1 MQPITDSHLTANST
15 GKNPT
20 RRDAQQTWRK
30 KKRLPSKTRSFSF
43 PFMVPFQVSGEEL
56 QSLMRDRKG
65 GILVHIIRIALIILT
80 FFFILYFLFSFKQFA
95 RWTFPPQCSLYLKV
109 FFAFIHILSL
119 IFPLLVK
126 KNKKDDKHFWYF
138 WGWTF
143 QYLVCSCAV
152 SLVLDGCAFGNSRN
166 LY

>member
-1 MQPITDSHLTANST
+1 
-15 GKNPT
+15 
-20 RRDAQQTWRK
+20 
-30 KKRLPSKTRSFSF
+30 
-43 PFMVPFQVSGEEL
+43 MVPFQVSGEEL

-65 GILVHIIRIALIILT
+65 GILVYIIRIALIILT

-126 KNKKDDKHFWYF
+126 KNKKTTKIFGIFGGGHFSTLCVLALFHLF
-138 WGWTF
+138 WMGVR
-143 QYLVCSCAV
+143 LVIVEIYIETVYSYIYV
-152 SLVLDGCAFGNSRN
+152 
-166 LY
+166 